1 MASSLES
8 KKNRRYEKV
17 AGRWGG
23 DVKRRRRGE
32 ERTEV

>member
-8 KKNRRYEKV
+8 RKNRRYEKV

-23 DVKRRRRGE
+23 DMKRRSRGG

>member
-23 DVKRRRRGE
+23 DMKRRRGE